1 MITNILL
8 GLILGIVFSSYIILN
23 KKITQIK
30 SNTEYILAKLRSI
43 DGVNSNNNKL
53 INHLL
58 DRFNDKVLK
67 DVENY
72 FNIITLLKSRFK
84 DLDNATDTI
93 YDRLN
98 TIDTDTTTLII
109 GEHTRTR
116 DAIKKQA
123 KISSKKKSNSK
134 TTKSITHTRKCE

>member
-8 GLILGIVFSSYIILN
+8 GLILGVVITGFIILN
-23 KKITQIK
+23 NKINKIDEYVRETL
-30 SNTEYILAKLRSI
+30 SNTNFISANVDRNHKIISI
-43 DGVNSNNNKL
+43 
-53 INHLL
+53 IL
-58 DRFNDKVLK
+58 DRFNNKVLK
-67 DVENY
+67 DDENY

-84 DLDNATDTI
+84 DVDDATDSI
-93 YDRLN
+93 YDKLN

-134 TTKSITHTRKCE
+134 TNKAITHTRKCE